1 MIDIVKTASVKSDPT
16 IKLPKPNNE
25 LGKDDF
31 LLLLTT
37 QLRYQDPT
45 KPMSNEQLISQTAQF
60 SSLEQMQQM
69 NSSMSSLLEFQKTS
83 TKTSALELIGKNVT
97 ADTSTF
103 ALSDKS
109 SASLD
114 YKLPKDANV
123 VVNIYDSSHNVV
135 KSTDLG
141 NQLTGSH
148 SFNWDGT
155 NNNNIRATSG
165 NYTYEITA
173 KGADGQ
179 NISIKKMVSGIVDGV
194 FLNGSQIQLTT
205 GASSFPLSAVTKV
218 LLNSTGA

>member
-1 MIDIVKTASVKSDPT
+1 MIDIVNSTSVNSTTKLSKTSNV
-16 IKLPKPNNE
+16 

-45 KPMSNEQLISQTAQF
+45 KPMSNEQFIAQTAQF
-60 SSLEQMQQM
+60 SSLAEMQEM
-69 NSSMSSLLEFQKTS
+69 NTSMSSLLEFQKTS
-83 TKTSALELIGKNVT
+83 TKASALALIGKNVI

-103 ALSDKS
+103 ALSDKL

-123 VVNIYDSSHNVV
+123 TISIYDSNHSVV
-135 KSTDLG
+135 KSVDIG
-141 NQLTGSH
+141 KQLTGTH

-155 NNNNIRATSG
+155 NNNSIRATSG

-173 KGADGQ
+173 EGTDGQ
-179 NISIKKMVSGIVDGV
+179 NVSINKIVSGIVDGV
-194 FLNGSQIQLTT
+194 SLEGDQIQLTV
-205 GASSFPLSAVTKV
+205 GSSNFPLSAITQVSS
-218 LLNSTGA
+218 NSGE